1 MRQPTTNR
9 GEGIPGERST
19 LAFRHNDMRHGIT
32 FGLSWLG
39 LIWLA
44 VFPLMG
50 QTAYDRLIEKGMVH
64 AAAGDYALGIPVF
77 KEAIRL
83 DPDRVEGH
91 YGLGYCY
98 SLRCYEEKQNC
109 QEAKDEF
116 TTAIAINPSYRHAYF
131 NRAVART
138 YLDDWEGALQDLNKQ
153 ISRDPSHAMYFS
165 RRAEVLYLL
174 GRYEEACADIRNVR
188 RLGGAY
194 AHEWFDS
201 LCPEG

>member
-1 MRQPTTNR
+1 MVNR
-9 GEGIPGERST
+9 GEGNSGTTSI
-19 LAFRHNDMRHGIT
+19 LAIRHKDMRHGTI
-32 FGLSWLG
+32 FGISWLG
-39 LIWLA
+39 LFWLA
-44 VFPLMG
+44 FCPLMG
-50 QTAYDRLIEKGMVH
+50 QPDYDRLIEKGMEY
-64 AAAGDYALGIPVF
+64 AARGDYALGIPVF
-77 KEAIRL
+77 LEAIEINS
-83 DPDRVEGH
+83 DRVEGH

-109 QEAKDEF
+109 QEAKTEF
-116 TTAIAINPSYRHAYF
+116 TTAIAIDPSYRHAYF

-153 ISRDPSHAMYFS
+153 INRDPSHAMYFS

-174 GRYEEACADIRNVR
+174 GRYEEACSDIRHVR